1 MIYADNAA
9 TTPLDEEALDT
20 MLPYL
25 KDQFY
30 NPSSLYTA
38 SVAVKKVIEASRKTI
53 AKAIGADQQEIYF
66 TSGGTESNNWAIKG
80 SAIANKKKGKNIIVS
95 SIEHHAVLNTCET
108 LKNDGYSVSYLP
120 VNKKGHIIMDDLIKV
135 LTDGTTL
142 VSIIFANNEIGT
154 IQDLATI
161 AAILKN
167 KNILLHTDAVQA
179 VGHLEINVK
188 KLGVDL
194 LSASAHKFNG
204 PKGVGF
210 LYIKNGL
217 KIENLICGGGQERQK
232 RAGTENVAGIVAMAV
247 ALENNLKKIDEQTTH
262 LKKLEKATI
271 ALLQQQKIDFLING
285 SDTEKLPGNINISF
299 KNIDGE
305 ALLHLLDLK
314 NICISTGSAC
324 DSSSKNV
331 SHVIKAIDVPS
342 EYQHGTLRI
351 SYGKQNTIDDARKIV
366 EAIVWAC
373 NKQRNS
379 GKK

>member
-9 TTPLDEEALDT
+9 TTQLDEEALEA

-30 NPSSLYTA
+30 NPSSLYTP
-38 SVAVKKVIEASRKTI
+38 SYAVKKVLEASRKTI
-53 AKAIGADQQEIYF
+53 ANAIGAEEQEIFF

-80 SAIANKKKGKNIIVS
+80 AAIVSRNKGKKIIVS
-95 SIEHHAVLNTCET
+95 SIEHHAVLNTCEA

-120 VNKKGHIIMDDLIKV
+120 VNKKGHIIIDDLIKEATV
-135 LTDGTTL
+135 GTTL

-154 IQDLATI
+154 IQDLATLS
-161 AAILKN
+161 AILKN
-167 KNILLHTDAVQA
+167 KNIMLHTDAVQA

-217 KIENLICGGGQERQK
+217 NIENLICGGGQERK
-232 RAGTENVAGIVAMAV
+232 RRSGTENVAGIVGMAV
-247 ALENNLKKIDEQTTH
+247 ALENNLKKINEQTRH
-262 LKKLEKATI
+262 LKKLEKATVE
-271 ALLQQQKIDFLING
+271 LLQQQKIDFMING

-314 NICISTGSAC
+314 KIYVSTGSAC
-324 DSSSKNV
+324 DSSSKNA

-342 EYQHGTLRI
+342 EYQYGTLRI
-351 SYGKQNTIDDARKIV
+351 SYGKHNTIEDARKIV